1 MASLRR
7 ATTEARVQ
15 QRVEALLAEPPS
27 VETTATPAWT
37 HETLA
42 PVVRRGVE
50 RGILELGDV
59 RRYVGLA
66 SALGADF
73 ETQRPHAWMRAWL
86 DDTAVSDPVARLHR
100 VLTERRRRE
109 DVARM
114 NRQRAEAF
122 RLRHAPPPT
131 ST

>member
-1 MASLRR
+1 MAALRR

-15 QRVEALLAEPPS
+15 QLVGVLLAEPPS

-37 HETLA
+37 HETLE
-42 PVVRRGVE
+42 PVVRRVVE
-50 RGILELGDV
+50 RGILPLDEV
-59 RRYVGLA
+59 RQYVGLA

-73 ETQRPHAWMRAWL
+73 ETQRPHAWMRTWL
-86 DDTAVSDPVARLHR
+86 DDTAISDPVTRLHR

-114 NRQRAEAF
+114 NRQKAEAF
-122 RLRHAPPPT
+122 RLRHASPPT
-131 ST
+131 SI